1 MGSQT
6 LSILR
11 QGIWASITG
20 GWYYDPRQSHASN
33 IFHLY
38 IWLLLLCL
46 PIGTQIIV
54 DTRTPTPPAI
64 LWLIYCIII
73 TVVFIFIKI
82 SNMYL
87 HNIFDAGECVI
98 EDEGEEEEVEDP
110 SRIRRPENPSSKD
123 AGYELV
129 PMSSR
134 IEEPSPVMRVDASS
148 SLDGPPAYLLARI
161 LAHPGTHLSHAH
173 DDTTAGAVHCF
184 QDEFGNWLTYTFD
197 ENGLGT
203 ARVLGDATPA
213 SPVVLFNRSLS
224 NNSSSSSNSAL
235 IMDAPACVVNVSGH
249 SLPQLPSRRHSS
261 SNFES
266 RKKSLNVTKAET
278 TVSLE
283 VYPKPSKSSSS
294 SSSGPSP
301 VFTAPIESAPIGPS
315 PVFSAPIES
324 APIVPDVSEKSI
336 SFKNSGLVS
345 LCEEDIPEENDLKE
359 CHISDSSSTHEV
371 AMVTPGTNNLSSG
384 GTSSSASSAVMNLDL
399 SRTSNIV
406 EEPLPSPWDSLEG
419 AVGGVEVGGV
429 EELEGV
435 EVEGAVGGVEELE
448 GAVGG
453 VEEIPPLSRGEIIQT
468 VTAKEPSRGSA
479 SPRTQLDEAGERI
492 RPEVGDK
499 IRPEVGERTQLV
511 EVGEESSRSL
521 VRRLASNEGSAFH
534 SFISDSL
541 DGYSPHRSS
550 RRVVEHAGNT
560 QPSFSSGYNQQG
572 LNELTLSALRF
583 SDFTS
588 PDLPPKPK
596 QYFKLWLPPSLN
608 WVYVK
613 VRFDRLQLLALLDKN
628 TTLFELLTSII
639 LAIIVAILASIVISC
654 DVFQDVPF
662 FIFCFVIAG
671 SQYTLLKSVQPDAAS
686 PTHGYNR
693 IIIYSRPIYFTL
705 CSSLILVCYWFLHT
719 SEPSSTITLF
729 RINILS
735 HSVVGTIY
743 EVAKIVILSFPII
756 FSFGLLP
763 QIDTF
768 VTFLLE
774 HIEIHVFGGSAT
786 TLGLSSALFAF
797 TRSLFSIMFLYLLA
811 LLALHRV
818 YFRSLA
824 QKSEFTFHH
833 FDVAFSVFCGILTS
847 FAYLLSRSSSDPTVL
862 FKLIG
867 KCFNGC
873 RSRILSDQSVQ
884 GTSIEN
890 EGVEMKVMS
899 SSEAGRSREE
909 EEDGSEGSQVYED
922 PLPARLE
929 ETVLVRL
936 QNDLIICIVTTIVV
950 FAVHVSSIFTLQP
963 TVEICLGSTAVVWGI
978 LLHYILKQSRKELP
992 WLCFSRPFLRPYE
1005 HDLFEVKD
1013 QARLMCF
1020 ERIQAWFWLIEKN
1033 VLYPLFF
1040 LSAITKDTPLILDK
1054 FNFL

>member
-54 DTRTPTPPAI
+54 DTRTPTPSAV

-73 TVVFIFIKI
+73 TVVFICIKVT
-82 SNMYL
+82 NVYL
-87 HNIFDAGECVI
+87 HKIFDAGECVI
-98 EDEGEEEEVEDP
+98 EDQGEEEEVEDP
-110 SRIRRPENPSSKD
+110 STIRRPENPSSKD
-123 AGYELV
+123 AGYELL

-134 IEEPSPVMRVDASS
+134 VEEPPSPTLRVDPSS

-197 ENGLGT
+197 ENGMGT

-213 SPVVLFNRSLS
+213 NPLVLFNPSLS
-224 NNSSSSSNSAL
+224 NNSSSSSSSSNSPL
-235 IMDAPACVVNVSGH
+235 IMDAPTSVVNVSGH

-301 VFTAPIESAPIGPS
+301 VFTAPIESTSFAP
-315 PVFSAPIES
+315 ES
-324 APIVPDVSEKSI
+324 FVPDVSEKSVFEK
-336 SFKNSGLVS
+336 SVFVPDGNEKSVFVPDVSEKSVSLKNSGLVS
-345 LCEEDIPEENDLKE
+345 LSEEDIPEENVLKE
-359 CHISDSSSTHEV
+359 CHISDTSSTHEV
-371 AMVTPGTNNLSSG
+371 AMITPGRNNLSSG

-406 EEPLPSPWDSLEG
+406 EEPAASPWDSLEG
-419 AVGGVEVGGV
+419 AVGGVE
-429 EELEGV
+429 
-435 EVEGAVGGVEELE
+435 
-448 GAVGG
+448 
-453 VEEIPPLSRGEIIQT
+453 EIPQKSSGEIPQKSDGEIPRKSDGEIVEAFIT
-468 VTAKEPSRGSA
+468 KEPSRGSR
-479 SPRTQLDEAGERI
+479 SPKSKCQ
-492 RPEVGDK
+492 P
-499 IRPEVGERTQLV
+499 V
-511 EVGEESSRSL
+511 EGGEECNRSV
-521 VRRLASNEGSAFH
+521 VRRLASNEGSGFH

-550 RRVVEHAGNT
+550 RRVIDHGGNT

-596 QYFKLWLPPSLN
+596 QYFKLWIPPSLK

-639 LAIIVAILASIVISC
+639 LAMVVAILASIVISC

-705 CSSLILVCYWFLHT
+705 CSSLILACYWFLH
-719 SEPSSTITLF
+719 SSDPSYSISLF
-729 RINILS
+729 QINILS
-735 HSVVGTIY
+735 HSLIGTVY
-743 EVAKIVILSFPII
+743 EIAKIFILSFPII

-797 TRSLFSIMFLYLLA
+797 TRSLLSIVFLYLLA

-818 YFRSLA
+818 FFRSLA
-824 QKSEFTFHH
+824 QKTEFTFYQ

-867 KCFNGC
+867 KCFNEC
-873 RSRILSDQSVQ
+873 RSKILSDQSVQ

-899 SSEAGRSREE
+899 SEPGRSEE
-909 EEDGSEGSQVYED
+909 EEGSEGSPVYED
-922 PLPARLE
+922 PLPGRLE

-963 TVEICLGSTAVVWGI
+963 IVEICLGSIAIVWGI

-992 WLCFSRPFLRPYE
+992 WLCFARPFLRPYE

-1033 VLYPLFF
+1033 VIYPLFF